1 MAADSP
7 KRTTARQVA
16 DLAGVSPTTVSFV
29 LNDVKGSNISVE
41 TQARVRAAAESLGY
55 APSAAA
61 RSLVSGKTKTVGLVV
76 CHAEHLLV
84 DVFIPQLLFGLNQ
97 VARERGYRVLIEGI
111 ENVHRSDAYGELV
124 RARHID
130 GLVLLNP
137 RSDDQGLESLLT
149 SDFPTVSLG
158 KIPGFDTYRVYTNDR
173 VGMHLVAAHL
183 ADLGHTK
190 VGHVTFSPRLFFA
203 TEGRLKGMQEGL
215 AEHGVAL
222 PESHIEEGN
231 YSAESGYHAANRLLD
246 RHPDLTA
253 IACGNDTVAIGV
265 LLAVQ
270 ERGLRVPED
279 VAVAGFDDIPTARWL
294 TPPLTTVRSDAA
306 QSGRL
311 SMGMLADLMEGRT
324 PEERHVHLPE
334 TLLVRRSTVANALMD
349 QD

>member
-1 MAADSP
+1 MTTEPS
-7 KRTTARQVA
+7 KRATARQVA

-29 LNDVKGSNISVE
+29 LNDVKGANISPA
-41 TQARVRAAAESLGY
+41 TQERVRAAAESLGY

-76 CHAEHLLV
+76 GHAEHLLV

-97 VARERGYRVLIEGI
+97 VARKRGYRVLIEAI
-111 ENVHRSDAYGELV
+111 EDVHRSDAYTELV
-124 RARHID
+124 HARHID

-137 RSDDQGLESLLT
+137 RSDDQGLGALLS
-149 SDFPTVSLG
+149 SDFPTVTLG

-173 VGMHLVAAHL
+173 VGMRLIAAHL
-183 ADLGHTK
+183 AEIGHTK

-203 TEGRLKGMQEGL
+203 TEGRLKGMRQGL
-215 AEHGVAL
+215 ADHGLEL
-222 PESHIEEGN
+222 PDSLIEEGN

-270 ERGLRVPED
+270 ERGLRVPDD
-279 VAVAGFDDIPTARWL
+279 VAVAGYDDIPTARWM
-294 TPPLTTVRSDAA
+294 TPPLTTVRSDAVA
-306 QSGRL
+306 SGKR

-324 PEERHVHLPE
+324 PAERHVRLNE
-334 TLLVRRSTVANALMD
+334 TLLVRRSTVADATMD
-349 QD
+349 